1 MVRILLMRG
10 MLVGFLAGLLVFGFA
25 RMAGEPQV
33 DRAIAIETAI
43 DDARASADLA
53 RGIHDA
59 PEPEIVSRSM
69 QRSWGLLTG
78 VMVYSTAFGGLFA
91 LVFAFANGRV
101 AIRDPRAL
109 SVLLAVAGFVAVA
122 LVPALK
128 YPANP
133 PSVGSPETIG
143 SRTLLFAVM
152 LFMSVAAMVGAVA
165 IRRHLLPTRGEWFAS
180 LSGAGFYLSCVV
192 VLAVLLPGVN
202 EVPAGFP
209 ADLLWRFRLDSL
221 GLQLI
226 LWSGL
231 GIGFGALNERLAKRQ
246 FFSR

>member
-1 MVRILLMRG
+1 MHILLVRG
-10 MLVGFLAGLLVFGFA
+10 MLIGFLAGLLVFGFA
-25 RMAGEPQV
+25 RGVGEPQV

-43 DDARASADLA
+43 DAAQAKADLA
-53 RGIHDA
+53 RGVHDA
-59 PEPEIVSRSM
+59 PEPEIVSRPM

-101 AIRDPRAL
+101 AIRDQRVL
-109 SVLLAVAGFVAVA
+109 SLLLAMAGFVSVA

-133 PSVGSPETIG
+133 PSVGAPDTIG

-152 LFMSVAAMVGAVA
+152 LGLSVAAMVGAAA
-165 IRRHLLPTRGEWFAS
+165 IRRHLLPQRGDWFAS
-180 LSGAGFYLSCVV
+180 SVAAGFYVVCVV
-192 VLAVLLPGVN
+192 ALCVLLPGVN
-202 EVPAGFP
+202 EVPPGFP

-231 GIGFGALNERLAKRQ
+231 GLGFGALNARMAERGLFQK
-246 FFSR
+246 